1 MSDYTVDC
9 SFVLFLVLSIF
20 VGTSYSVME
29 FKLYFQGFKN
39 VKSEFI
45 VKDLTVVSIDG
56 NLYELQL
63 FQPPCQFQQLPTH
76 LQKTSNLVGKTVA
89 WSLLEF
95 RFQILQGFKEV
106 LNSLFKKSN
115 ITIYLKGKE

>member
-39 VKSEFI
+39 VKKEFI

-76 LQKTSNLVGKTVA
+76 LQKQVIWLEKQWHGLY
-89 WSLLEF
+89 WSSGF
-95 RFQILQGFKEV
+95 RSYKD
-106 LNSLFKKSN
+106 
-115 ITIYLKGKE
+115 LKRF